1 MKYPKLA
8 LLGGLIILA
17 SPITH
22 AFPDDG
28 YSRPYQP
35 ITPAPVFI
43 QGPPDQANMLVRQLS
58 NSKNNTYILPAIPS
72 TTNWGYFDAGA
83 PPALS
88 IKSGD
93 TVMIETLPAGGGQ
106 VAPGITEAQIDSINN
121 DPMFPGR
128 GPHTLTGPIF
138 VEGAKKGD
146 VVAVHINKI
155 RMRSYATNNSAAKAG
170 LFYDQFPPKVDTYYL
185 DNEKMEMQ
193 FESNI
198 VVPLSPFPGILAVA
212 RSKEEQL
219 LPYTTIT
226 SFNEKNPPSPQHSGW
241 CVKMSGSLGGTIGC
255 DSKQPGAYGGN
266 LDLREMTV
274 GSTTYLPVF
283 VDGAYIWTGD
293 SHAAQ
298 GNGEVDLD
306 ALETAFSELNVTV
319 PIIKKEDRPEFGVWP
334 IVETPNAWITIGYD
348 LNLNQALSNLKEE
361 TVRFIQS
368 SRKVT
373 KPEAEAIM
381 LNNWN
386 CPISEVVNEVL
397 GTYCIIPKNINTKK
411 SGDIPKEDNAQFWV
425 SYASDPS
432 DLMAAMKSAS
442 MQSIVK
448 MSKNLSI
455 TEDRAYR
462 LATFVMDCRIG
473 RPQQGIYE
481 VSCMV
486 PKSILRNKTK
496 NKS

>member
-1 MKYPKLA
+1 MKYSKLA
-8 LLGGLIILA
+8 LLVSLSILA
-17 SPITH
+17 NFT
-22 AFPDDG
+22 AYALPDDG
-28 YSRPYQP
+28 YSRPYKA
-35 ITPAPVFI
+35 ITPAPIFI
-43 QGPPDQANMLVRQLS
+43 QGPPDQANMLVRQMS
-58 NSKNNTYILPAIPS
+58 NGKNNTYILPAIPS

-93 TVMIETLPAGGGQ
+93 TVIIETLPAGGGQ

-170 LFYDQFPPKVDTYYL
+170 LFYDKFPPKVDTYYL
-185 DNEKMEMQ
+185 DNDKMEMQ

-212 RSKEEQL
+212 RSREEQL
-219 LPYTTIT
+219 LPYTAVT

-241 CVKMSGSLGGTIGC
+241 CVKMPGSLEGTIGC

-298 GNGEVDLD
+298 GNGEIDLD

-319 PIIKKEDRPEFGVWP
+319 TLIKKEDRSEFGVWP
-334 IVETPNAWITIGYD
+334 IVETPSAWITIGYD
-348 LNLNQALSNLKEE
+348 LNLNQALNNLKDE

-368 SRKVT
+368 SRRASKS
-373 KPEAEAIM
+373 EAEKIM
-381 LNNWN
+381 LNNWD

-397 GTYCIIPKNINTKK
+397 GTYCMITKNINAKK
-411 SGDIPKEDNAQFWV
+411 SADIPKEDNAKFWV

-432 DLMAAMKSAS
+432 DLMTAMKSAS

-455 TEDRAYR
+455 SEDRAYR

-473 RPQQGIYE
+473 RPKQGSYD

-486 PKSILRNKTK
+486 PKSILRNSSK
-496 NKS
+496 NKP

>member
-1 MKYPKLA
+1 MKLNKSSFTF
-8 LLGGLIILA
+8 LLPFLVVNIA
-17 SPITH
+17 H

-28 YSRPYQP
+28 YSRPYKP
-35 ITPAPVFI
+35 ITPPPIFI
-43 QGPPDQANMLVRQLS
+43 QGPPDQANMLIRQLS
-58 NSKNNTYILPAIPS
+58 KGERNTYVLPGTPA
-72 TTNWGYFDAGA
+72 TTNWGYFDAGT
-83 PPALS
+83 PPVLT
-88 IKSGD
+88 IKPRD
-93 TVMIETLPAGGGQ
+93 TVIIETLPAGGGQ

-128 GPHTLTGPIF
+128 GPHTVTGPIA

-170 LFYDQFPPKVDTYYL
+170 LFWDKFPPRVDSYYL
-185 DNEKMEMQ
+185 DNDKMEMQ

-198 VVPLSPFPGILAVA
+198 VVPLAPFPGILAVA

-219 LPYTTIT
+219 LPYTDVRT
-226 SFNEKNPPSPQHSGW
+226 FNESNPPSPQDSGW
-241 CVKMSGSLGGTIGC
+241 CVKMQGSLAGTIGC

-298 GNGEVDLD
+298 GNGEIDLD
-306 ALETAFSELNVTV
+306 ALETAFSEFNVTV
-319 PIIKKEDRPEFGVWP
+319 DLIKKDSRPEFGEWP

-348 LNLNQALSNLKEE
+348 LNLNQALENLKKE
-361 TVRFIQS
+361 TTRFIAA
-368 SRKVT
+368 SRKVSQS
-373 KPEAEAIM
+373 EAEKIM
-381 LNNWN
+381 IKNWN

-397 GTYCIIPKNINTKK
+397 GTYCMIPKDVNAQAAR
-411 SGDIPKEDNAQFWV
+411 DIPRDDTDKFWV
-425 SYASDPS
+425 SYASDS
-432 DLMAAMKSAS
+432 SSLMTAMKSAS
-442 MQSIVK
+442 LKSIAK

-473 RPQQGIYE
+473 RPRSGIYD

-486 PKSILRNKTK
+486 PKNILRK
-496 NKS
+496 

>member
-1 MKYPKLA
+1 MKSNRLVLAA
-8 LLGGLIILA
+8 LLLA
-17 SPITH
+17 ISNTSS

-28 YSRPYQP
+28 YSRPYTP
-35 ITPAPVFI
+35 ISPAPVFI
-43 QGPPDQANMLVRQLS
+43 QGPPDQANMLIRQLS
-58 NSKNNTYILPAIPS
+58 TDKKSTYILPGTPS
-72 TTNWGYFDAGA
+72 TTNWGYFDAGT
-83 PPALS
+83 PPALT

-93 TVMIETLPAGGGQ
+93 TVVIETLPAGGGQ

-121 DPMFPGR
+121 DPMYPGR
-128 GPHTLTGPIF
+128 GPHTLTGPIA
-138 VEGAKKGD
+138 VQGAQKGD

-170 LFYDQFPPKVDTYYL
+170 LFYDKFPPRVDSYYL
-185 DNEKMEMQ
+185 DNDKMEMQ

-198 VVPLSPFPGILAVA
+198 VVPLAPFPGILAVA

-219 LPYTTIT
+219 LPYTNVHA
-226 SFNEKNPPSPQHSGW
+226 FNEKNAPSPLNSGW
-241 CVKMSGSLGGTIGC
+241 CVKMPGSLAGTIGC

-283 VDGAYIWTGD
+283 IDGAYIWAGD

-298 GNGEVDLD
+298 GNGEIDLD

-319 PIIKKEDRPEFGVWP
+319 DLIKKDVRPEFGVWP
-334 IVETPNAWITIGYD
+334 IVETPTAWITVGYD
-348 LNLNQALSNLKEE
+348 LNLNQALENLKEE

-368 SRKVT
+368 FRKVT
-373 KPEAEAIM
+373 KPEAEQIM
-381 LNNWN
+381 LKNWN

-397 GTYCIIPKNINTKK
+397 GTYCILPKKLNAKK
-411 SGDIPKEDNAQFWV
+411 ALDIPKEDNKQFWV
-425 SYASDPS
+425 SYASDPK
-432 DLMAAMKSAS
+432 DLMAAMKGAS
-442 MQSIVK
+442 MKSIEK

-473 RPQQGIYE
+473 RPKEGIYD

-486 PKSILRNKTK
+486 PKSILRQEAKK
-496 NKS
+496 RI